1 VKELAQPH
9 VPAPVLAAGILQ
21 PAGTWAGYR
30 VGNTLPLV
38 GQLMRRRAD
47 EDAGAFTAFTGAG
60 AMHTGLFALTDDK
73 LYAFDAR
80 PAGSRW
86 RVGEQVVVWERK
98 DLTVETTAGKL
109 ATKVVIGVP
118 STGERYELEVT
129 TAAHHDGVEAFLD
142 ELQRGSAGAT
152 RQNLPVRPNR

>member
-21 PAGTWAGYR
+21 PAGTWAAYGI
-30 VGNTLPLV
+30 GQTLPLV
-38 GQLMRRRAD
+38 GQLMRRQAD
-47 EDAGAFTAFTGAG
+47 EDAGAFTGAFTGAG

-80 PAGSRW
+80 QAGSRW

-109 ATKVVIGVP
+109 ATKVVIGVV

-129 TAAHHDGVEAFLD
+129 TAAHHSGVDAFLD
-142 ELQRGSAGAT
+142 ELQRASALPG
-152 RQNLPVRPNR
+152 QNLPVRPNR

>member
-21 PAGTWAGYR
+21 PAGTWAAYR
-30 VGNTLPLV
+30 VGHTLPLV
-38 GQLMRRRAD
+38 GELMHRRAD
-47 EDAGAFTAFTGAG
+47 HDAGAFTAAG
-60 AMHTGLFALTDDK
+60 ATRTGLFALTDDK

-98 DLTVETTAGKL
+98 DLEVETTAGKL
-109 ATKVVIGVP
+109 ATKVVIGVV

-129 TAAHHDGVEAFLD
+129 TAPNHNGVDAFLE
-142 ELQRGSAGAT
+142 ELQRASAS
-152 RQNLPVRPNR
+152 